1 MASAASGPDKILCT
15 TAGKENFQRL
25 TRLLICGGTS
35 LLREI
40 FDHHCPPSRLPTR
53 LKSRPIETLLNK
65 AKLTKPQR
73 DCLYPSRGVYGE
85 SKDFDLTLLFKLL
98 RTHAIC
104 GLTRP
109 PTGWDAPP
117 AASDLSLTADLVRI
131 KHFRNTVYGHVQ
143 HMEITDDDFNVL
155 WDDIKQ
161 TLLRIAGQISSA
173 TKSNWHEAIN
183 NLLTA
188 PLTKEDEKNVQ
199 ELKRWYE
206 EDVEV
211 KKSLDDLKVEIE
223 GLKEETKKMSSE
235 LGEMHQVLV
244 GGSSIAVA
252 NNSEANATGKLSFQ
266 YLFTG

>member
-1 MASAASGPDKILCT
+1 MASAASVLCT

-40 FDHHCPPSRLPTR
+40 FDHHCPPSHLPTR
-53 LKSRPIETLLNK
+53 LSDPTIEDLILNR

-73 DCLYPSRGVYGE
+73 DCLYPSPGVYGE

-98 RTHAIC
+98 RTIIC
-104 GLTRP
+104 GLTPP

-131 KHFRNTVYGHVQ
+131 KNFRNTVYGHVH
-143 HMEITDDDFNVL
+143 HMEITDDDFNLL
-155 WDDIKQ
+155 WDYIKQ

-173 TKSNWHEAIN
+173 TKSNWHKAIN

-188 PLTKEDEKNVQ
+188 ALTEEDEKNVQ

-244 GGSSIAVA
+244 GCSSIAVS

>member
-1 MASAASGPDKILCT
+1 MASAASVLCT

-40 FDHHCPPSRLPTR
+40 FDHHCPPSHLPTR
-53 LKSRPIETLLNK
+53 LSDPTIEDLILNR

-73 DCLYPSRGVYGE
+73 DFLYPSPGVYGE

-98 RTHAIC
+98 RTIC
-104 GLTRP
+104 GLTPP
-109 PTGWDAPP
+109 PTGWDTPP
-117 AASDLSLTADLVRI
+117 ATSDLSLTADLVRI
-131 KHFRNTVYGHVQ
+131 KNFRNTVYGHVH
-143 HMEITDDDFNVL
+143 HMEITDDDFNFL
-155 WDDIKQ
+155 WDYIKQ
-161 TLLRIAGQISSA
+161 TLLRIAGQISST
-173 TKSNWHEAIN
+173 TKSNWQKAIN

-188 PLTKEDEKNVQ
+188 PLTKEDERNVQ

-223 GLKEETKKMSSE
+223 GLKEETKKMSSQ

-244 GGSSIAVA
+244 GFSSIAVA
-252 NNSEANATGKLSFQ
+252 NSKANATGKLSFQ

>member
-1 MASAASGPDKILCT
+1 MACAASVLCT

-40 FDHHCPPSRLPTR
+40 FDHHCPPSHLSTR
-53 LKSRPIETLLNK
+53 LRNPATEDLLNG

-73 DCLYPSRGVYGE
+73 DCLYPSPGVYGE

-98 RTHAIC
+98 RTIC
-104 GLTRP
+104 GITPP

-117 AASDLSLTADLVRI
+117 ATSDLSLAADLVRI
-131 KHFRNTVYGHVQ
+131 KNFRNMVYGHP
-143 HMEITDDDFNVL
+143 HDMEISDDNFKFL
-155 WDDIKQ
+155 WAYIKK
-161 TLLRIAGQISSA
+161 TLLRIAGQISPA
-173 TKSNWHEAIN
+173 AKSNWQKAIN

-244 GGSSIAVA
+244 GCSSIAVA

>member
-1 MASAASGPDKILCT
+1 MASAASVLCT

-40 FDHHCPPSRLPTR
+40 FDHHCPPSHLPTR
-53 LKSRPIETLLNK
+53 LRNPATEDLLNG

-73 DCLYPSRGVYGE
+73 DCLYPSPGVYGE

-98 RTHAIC
+98 RTIC
-104 GLTRP
+104 GLTPP

-117 AASDLSLTADLVRI
+117 AECDLSLTADLVRI
-131 KHFRNTVYGHVQ
+131 KNFRNTVYGHVQ

-244 GGSSIAVA
+244 GCSSIAVA

>member
-1 MASAASGPDKILCT
+1 MAFAASGPDKILCT

-40 FDHHCPPSRLPTR
+40 FDHHCPPSHLPTR
-53 LKSRPIETLLNK
+53 LKNPATETLLNT

-73 DCLYPSRGVYGE
+73 DCLYPSPGVYGE
-85 SKDFDLTLLFKLL
+85 SEHFDLTLLFKLL
-98 RTHAIC
+98 RTIC
-104 GLTRP
+104 GLTPP

-117 AASDLSLTADLVRI
+117 VASDLSLTADLVRI
-131 KHFRNTVYGHVQ
+131 KNFRNTVYGHVH
-143 HMEITDDDFNVL
+143 HMEITDDDFNLL
-155 WDDIKQ
+155 WDYIKQ

-173 TKSNWHEAIN
+173 TKRNWQKAIKKFFR
-183 NLLTA
+183 A
-188 PLTKEDEKNVQ
+188 PLTQEDERNVQ

-223 GLKEETKKMSSE
+223 GLKEEIKKINSE
-235 LGEMHQVLV
+235 LGKIHQVLV
-244 GGSSIAVA
+244 EEFSSIAVA
-252 NNSEANATGKLSFQ
+252 GSEANATGKLSFQ
-266 YLFTG
+266 YSFTG

>member
-25 TRLLICGGTS
+25 TQLLICGGTS

-53 LKSRPIETLLNK
+53 LKSRPIETLLNT

>member
-53 LKSRPIETLLNK
+53 LKSRPIETLLNT

-73 DCLYPSRGVYGE
+73 DCLYPSRGVYGK

-98 RTHAIC
+98 RTIC
-104 GLTRP
+104 GLTP
-109 PTGWDAPP
+109 PRTGWDAPP
-117 AASDLSLTADLVRI
+117 AERDLSLTADLVRI
-131 KHFRNTVYGHVQ
+131 KNFRNTVYGHVH
-143 HMEITDDDFNVL
+143 HMEITDDDFNLL
-155 WDDIKQ
+155 WDYIKQ

-173 TKSNWHEAIN
+173 KKRNRQKAIKKFFR
-183 NLLTA
+183 A
-188 PLTKEDEKNVQ
+188 PLTQEDERNVQ

-244 GGSSIAVA
+244 GCSSIAVA

>member
-1 MASAASGPDKILCT
+1 MASAASVLCT

-40 FDHHCPPSRLPTR
+40 FDHHCPPSHLPTR
-53 LKSRPIETLLNK
+53 LSDPTIEDLMLNR

-73 DCLYPSRGVYGE
+73 DCLYPSPGVYGE

-98 RTHAIC
+98 RTIC
-104 GLTRP
+104 GLTPP
-109 PTGWDAPP
+109 PTGWDTPP
-117 AASDLSLTADLVRI
+117 ATSDLSLTADLVRI
-131 KHFRNTVYGHVQ
+131 KNFRNTVYGHVH
-143 HMEITDDDFNVL
+143 HMEITDDDFNFL
-155 WDDIKQ
+155 WDYIKQ
-161 TLLRIAGQISSA
+161 TLLRIAGQISST
-173 TKSNWHEAIN
+173 TKSNWQKAIN

-188 PLTKEDEKNVQ
+188 PLTKEDERNVQ

-244 GGSSIAVA
+244 GFSSIAVA
-252 NNSEANATGKLSFQ
+252 SSEANATGKLSFQ

>member
-65 AKLTKPQR
+65 VKLTKPQR

-173 TKSNWHEAIN
+173 TESNWHEAIN

-244 GGSSIAVA
+244 GFSSIAVA
-252 NNSEANATGKLSFQ
+252 NSEANATGKLSFQ

>member
-1 MASAASGPDKILCT
+1 MASAASVLCT

-40 FDHHCPPSRLPTR
+40 FDHHCPPSHLPTR
-53 LKSRPIETLLNK
+53 LSDPTIEDLILNR

-73 DCLYPSRGVYGE
+73 DFLYPSPGVYGE

-98 RTHAIC
+98 RTIC
-104 GLTRP
+104 GLTPP
-109 PTGWDAPP
+109 PTGWDTPP
-117 AASDLSLTADLVRI
+117 ATSDLSLTADLVRI
-131 KHFRNTVYGHVQ
+131 KNFRNTVYGHVH
-143 HMEITDDDFNVL
+143 HMEITDDDFNFL
-155 WDDIKQ
+155 WDYIKQ
-161 TLLRIAGQISSA
+161 TLLRIAGQISST
-173 TKSNWHEAIN
+173 TKSNWQKAIN

-188 PLTKEDEKNVQ
+188 PLTKEDERNVQ

-244 GGSSIAVA
+244 GFSSIAVA
-252 NNSEANATGKLSFQ
+252 SSEANATGKLSFQ

>member
-53 LKSRPIETLLNK
+53 LKSRPIETLLNT

-73 DCLYPSRGVYGE
+73 DCLYPSRGVYGK

-98 RTHAIC
+98 RTIC

-109 PTGWDAPP
+109 PMGWDAPP
-117 AASDLSLTADLVRI
+117 AASDLGLNADLVRI
-131 KHFRNTVYGHVQ
+131 KNFRNTVYGHVQ

-173 TKSNWHEAIN
+173 TKSNWHKAIN

-244 GGSSIAVA
+244 GCSSIAVA

>member
-1 MASAASGPDKILCT
+1 MACVASVLCT

-25 TRLLICGGTS
+25 TRLLICGGTR

-40 FDHHCPPSRLPTR
+40 FDHHCPPSHLPTR
-53 LKSRPIETLLNK
+53 LRNPTTKDLLNR

-73 DCLYPSRGVYGE
+73 DCLYPSPGVDGE
-85 SKDFDLTLLFKLL
+85 SKGFDLTLLFKLL
-98 RTHAIC
+98 RTIC
-104 GLTRP
+104 GLTPP

-117 AASDLSLTADLVRI
+117 AECDLSLTVDLVRI
-131 KHFRNTVYGHVQ
+131 KNFRNTVYGHVQ

-161 TLLRIAGQISSA
+161 TLLRIAGQISPA

-244 GGSSIAVA
+244 GCSSIAVA

>member
-85 SKDFDLTLLFKLL
+85 SKDFDVTLLFKLL

>member
-1 MASAASGPDKILCT
+1 MASAASVLCT

-40 FDHHCPPSRLPTR
+40 FDHHCPPSHLPTR
-53 LKSRPIETLLNK
+53 LRNPATEDLLNG

-73 DCLYPSRGVYGE
+73 DCLYPSPGVYGE

-98 RTHAIC
+98 RTIIC
-104 GLTRP
+104 GLTPP

-131 KHFRNTVYGHVQ
+131 KNFRNTVYGHVH

-155 WDDIKQ
+155 WDYIKQ

-188 PLTKEDEKNVQ
+188 ALTEEDEKNVQ

-244 GGSSIAVA
+244 GCSSIAVS

>member
-1 MASAASGPDKILCT
+1 MAFAASVLCT
-15 TAGKENFQRL
+15 TAGKEKFQRL

-40 FDHHCPPSRLPTR
+40 FDHHCPPRHLPTR
-53 LKSRPIETLLNK
+53 LSDPTIEDLILNR

-73 DCLYPSRGVYGE
+73 DFLYPSPGVYGE

-98 RTHAIC
+98 RTIC
-104 GLTRP
+104 GLTPP

-117 AASDLSLTADLVRI
+117 AESDLSLTADLVRI
-131 KHFRNTVYGHVQ
+131 KNLRNTVYGHVH
-143 HMEITDDDFNVL
+143 HMEITDDDFKVL
-155 WDDIKQ
+155 WDYIKQ

-173 TKSNWHEAIN
+173 TKSNLHEAIN

-244 GGSSIAVA
+244 GCSSIAVA

>member
-1 MASAASGPDKILCT
+1 MASAASVLCT

-40 FDHHCPPSRLPTR
+40 FDHHCPPSHLPTR
-53 LKSRPIETLLNK
+53 LRNPATEDLLNR

-73 DCLYPSRGVYGE
+73 DCLYPSPGVYGE

-98 RTHAIC
+98 RTIC
-104 GLTRP
+104 GLTPP

-117 AASDLSLTADLVRI
+117 VASDLSLTADLVRI
-131 KHFRNTVYGHVQ
+131 KNFRNTVYGHVH
-143 HMEITDDDFNVL
+143 HMEITDDDFNSL
-155 WDDIKQ
+155 WDYIKQ
-161 TLLRIAGQISSA
+161 TLLRIAGQISSE
-173 TKSNWHEAIN
+173 SNWHEAIN

-211 KKSLDDLKVEIE
+211 KKSLDDLKVKIE

-244 GGSSIAVA
+244 GFSSIAA
-252 NNSEANATGKLSFQ
+252 ANSEANATGKLSFQ
-266 YLFTG
+266 YLFTR